1 LPTSD
6 GGLSADAAIHN
17 KGMNVKQADKRPGNL
32 RTNAMPTD
40 GYVLSVDGK
49 LKTHFSTS
57 AEASVAASKLKQSF
71 PMIQVAVYDAA
82 ERIYTP
88 VGLDEK
94 TAGAA
99 VAVKP

>member
-6 GGLSADAAIHN
+6 GGLSAEAAIHN
-17 KGMNVKQADKRPGNL
+17 EGMNVKQADKRPGNL

-49 LKTHFSTS
+49 LKTHFGTS
-57 AEASVAASKLKQSF
+57 AEAAVAASKLKQSF

-88 VGLDEK
+88 VGLDENP
-94 TAGAA
+94 AGGA
-99 VAVKP
+99 VAGEP